1 MTRPALLGSFAV
13 LLAGL
18 AGAAGV
24 SVFAAAAH
32 VAEAGSREQFALSN
46 AAIMLM
52 VHAAAAIALCAYGD
66 AAGRVAWRW
75 QALALALVAGALL
88 FGGAVALPKFAGVG
102 LFPMA
107 APIGGSLTIG
117 VWFLIGLNA
126 LVELAAGRGS
136 A

>member
-1 MTRPALLGSFAV
+1 MGSFAV

-32 VAEAGSREQFALSN
+32 VAEAGSREQFALTN

-66 AAGRVAWRW
+66 VVGRVVWRW
-75 QALALALVAGALL
+75 QVLALALVAGALL
-88 FGGAVALPKFAGVG
+88 FGGAVALPKFADVG

-107 APIGGSLTIG
+107 APIGGSLTIAAW
-117 VWFLIGLNA
+117 VLIGVNA
-126 LVELAAGRGS
+126 IVELVAGRGS